1 MSKRTVY
8 IFILWIVLHT
18 SAHLSAQDISNRR
31 FGTIRLDSTS
41 VVLDSLSIMP
51 GSLSLAGLDTA
62 DYVIDYPTATLHLK
76 DPAKVGTTV
85 TYTYRSM
92 LRNLSRPV
100 SHKSPD
106 LILPTS
112 WTTPPAATSPP
123 SPLPPTAP
131 SSTLTCKAPAPS
143 PEASP

>member
-8 IFILWIVLHT
+8 IIILWIVLHT

-51 GSLSLAGLDTA
+51 GSLSLSGLDTA
-62 DYVIDYPTATLHLK
+62 DYTIDYPTATLHLK
-76 DPAKVGTTV
+76 NPAKVGSTV

-92 LRNLSRPV
+92 LRDLSRPV

-106 LILPTS
+106 LFHLQRHLRGQQPELRAQLA
-112 WTTPPAATSPP
+112 PQLATRRHDCTRRGNP
-123 SPLPPTAP
+123 
-131 SSTLTCKAPAPS
+131 CQHHR
-143 PEASP
+143 